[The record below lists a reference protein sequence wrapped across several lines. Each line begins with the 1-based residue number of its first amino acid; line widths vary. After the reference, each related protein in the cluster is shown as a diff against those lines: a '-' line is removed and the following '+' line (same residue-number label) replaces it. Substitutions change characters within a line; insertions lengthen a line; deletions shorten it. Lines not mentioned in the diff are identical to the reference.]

1 MTIKNIAKGL
11 MAVAMLAA
19 TSTVDAKII
28 EHSGD
33 RYIINVD
40 EMELNGEETVLDVL
54 MMCPEI
60 MSQNGRTTSS
70 PAYMGYYTVRI
81 NNIDIQMNEEMFL
94 KNTKAKE
101 IKKIKVCINP
111 GVMKGSGGM
120 KKVIDLYFRKDEK
133 GTHGKVAVE
142 ADYQASGEIFGRI
155 INQSDKAWI
164 QGMVAGEM
172 AYKYADGT
180 SLKGRGAREDA
191 NVNVDWD
198 ITSKDNLLLQA
209 TQTYGRERGNGES
222 FARYNRV
229 VSATACYT
237 RSLADNGA
245 YAMVQAAA
253 DYTTKDEGT
262 DCSRSTA
269 PYGLVEFGFPFIHK
283 NIYVT
288 AGIEAGYS
296 AGTNV
301 TADYTDRDSYEDVY
315 AQVDWTCGK
324 WGVMVGDRF
333 RTNHFWMSQLTKY
346 NDLAPWEHTTSN
358 NYFTA
363 SVWCNVDDHNTIQ
376 GTFARRF
383 YGASGSDYCF
393 TPMDGKREFIYEAY
407 QCPIYVSEVRYTYQQ
422 HNFNLMSFVKNEHK
436 TISAYNAN
444 GGNDNILTT
453 GVSAFVHA
461 GVLRLTAGVDYNWER
476 TNLYGVGA
484 EYSNWVSCHL
494 APQVSL
500 NKGWR
505 FTANAIYNSRR
516 MSEDTSYKGFYAR
529 PNFYLDVAASKE
541 INKHWLVEAKWHDI
555 VDTRVGNR
563 AVSVGGTYS
572 F

>member
-1 MTIKNIAKGL
+1 MAVTL
-11 MAVAMLAA
+11 MAAS
-19 TSTVDAKII
+19 STVNAKII

-70 PAYMGYYTVRI
+70 PYYMGNYAVRI
-81 NNIDIQMNEEMFL
+81 NNINIQMNEEMFL

-111 GVMKGSGGM
+111 GVMKGSGNM
-120 KKVIDLYFRKDEK
+120 KKVIDLYFRKNEK

-142 ADYQASGEIFGRI
+142 ADYQASGEVFGRI

-172 AYKYADGT
+172 AYKYEDGT
-180 SLKGRGAREDA
+180 STKSRAAREDA

-209 TQTYGRERGNGES
+209 TQTYGRGRENGEP
-222 FARYNRV
+222 AATYNRT

-245 YAMVQAAA
+245 YAMVQVAA
-253 DYTTKDEGT
+253 DYTTYDDKVM
-262 DCSRSTA
+262 SNRSTA

-296 AGTNV
+296 AATDLMAN
-301 TADYTDRDSYEDVY
+301 YTDRDMYEDVY

-333 RTNHFWMSQLTKY
+333 RANHFWMSQLEKY
-346 NDLAPWEHTTSN
+346 NNIAPWEHTTSN

-383 YGASGSDYCF
+383 YGVSGDNYVF
-393 TPMDGKREFIYEAY
+393 NTVDAKRDFIYEAY

-422 HNFNLMSFVKNEHK
+422 HNFNLMGFVKNENKKISEKSVK
-436 TISAYNAN
+436 TGS
-444 GGNDNILTT
+444 DNILTT

-476 TNLYGVGA
+476 LNKYGVGA
-484 EYSNWVSCHL
+484 EYSNWVSCHI

-516 MSEDTSYKGFYAR
+516 MSEKENYIKFYKR

-563 AVSVGGTYS
+563 SVSIGGTYS